1 MPDQQQPFDFDA
13 AKTPGV
19 PSDAPVAD
27 AARTGNIAVFSVGYE
42 RRTLNDLVAA
52 LHGHSVEMV
61 IDVRLN
67 AFSRKPGFAANALR
81 RELAEAEI
89 SYRHEPA
96 LGNPK
101 DNRDSFRQGSP
112 QARERFMDHLNTHG
126 ADALER
132 ILAAASS
139 SRVALL
145 CYERDHDT
153 CHRSSVL
160 DAAHRHNP
168 ALEVVKL

>member
-1 MPDQQQPFDFDA
+1 MNMCSA
-13 AKTPGV
+13 V
-19 PSDAPVAD
+19 
-27 AARTGNIAVFSVGYE
+27 AVFSIGYE
-42 RRTLNDLVAA
+42 RRSLDDLVET
-52 LHGHSVEMV
+52 LRGHSVEMV
-61 IDVRLN
+61 MDVRLN
-67 AFSRKPGFAANALR
+67 AFSRKPGFTANALH
-81 RELAEAEI
+81 RELAEAGI
-89 SYRHEPA
+89 SYRHEPE

-126 ADALER
+126 AAALER
-132 ILAAASS
+132 VLAAASS

-153 CHRSSVL
+153 CHRGSIL

-168 ALEVVKL
+168 ALKVVKL